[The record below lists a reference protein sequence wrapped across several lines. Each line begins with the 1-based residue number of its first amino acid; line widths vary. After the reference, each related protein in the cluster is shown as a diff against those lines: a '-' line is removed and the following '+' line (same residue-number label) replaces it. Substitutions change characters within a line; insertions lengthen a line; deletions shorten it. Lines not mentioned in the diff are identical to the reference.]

1 MKKHS
6 IHSFLPV
13 AAAAML
19 LVVFA
24 ASADGQQQ
32 ATTPVAS
39 TPSNRPSASSSRPA
53 PRLPDGKTD
62 FAGVWGSDQHFR
74 QDLAE
79 ALKPGEN
86 LPLQPMGTET
96 DERALVE

>member
-1 MKKHS
+1 VKKQS

-24 ASADGQQQ
+24 ASADSQQQ
-32 ATTPVAS
+32 ARPVAS
-39 TPSNRPSASSSRPA
+39 TPSNRPPASSSRPA
-53 PRLPDGKTD
+53 PRLADGKPD